1 MDSGTENMDWI
12 GAVLRR
18 LIEFTQR
25 GGEVNVV
32 VTGVNVGAQPYW
44 NAESTMLMH
53 TRGILV
59 MTPASAMVLT
69 GKQALDF
76 SGGVSAEDNFG
87 IGGFDRIMGPNGQG
101 QYWAPT
107 LPDACEILLR
117 HYEHTYVVPGERWPR
132 RRATTDPIDRDVR
145 SAPHASIA
153 GSDMASVGDVFSATH
168 NAERKKPFDMRSVM
182 CAVADA
188 DSEPLE
194 RWGQWR
200 GAETAIVWDAHVGG
214 IPVCLLGIESHT
226 VARRGFVPAGGP
238 SSWTSGTLFPQSSR
252 KLARAIN
259 GASGNRPL
267 VVLANLSGFDG
278 SPESMRRWQLEYGA
292 EIGRAVTN
300 FRGPIVFVVVSRY
313 HGGAFVVFSK
323 QLNER
328 LEIAA
333 VEGSFASVIG
343 GAPAAATVFARDVD
357 TRTQQD
363 PRVREAAERVREATG
378 PDASTARARLAEVT
392 AAVRSAKLSEVAE
405 EFDRIHTVQRA
416 LAVGSVDRIIAAEAL
431 RPYIVDAA
439 RTGDVS
445 GVAGGPPRSAA
456 VARLRGRRGRR
467 AGPAAGASRRLPSSA
482 GIGRRVATSPETPA
496 LRPRARVSAPTRRRA
511 ARRPSPRRC
520 GCRGAARSAAPS
532 ARSPWPTRSGWRPR
546 RGPGGRPPTAAR
558 PRSGSRRRSPAFGA
572 PPVPGR
578 SRPPAIRSGTSRTP
592 PSRPGR

>member
-1 MDSGTENMDWI
+1 MTRVALFGDPTRGLGNLAEPECRRIIAGLDLAERMGIPLEWFTLSSGAKIAMDSGTENMDWI
-12 GAVLRR
+12 SAVLRR
-18 LIEFTQR
+18 IIEFTQR

-32 VTGVNVGAQPYW
+32 VAGVNVGAQPYW

-117 HYEHTYVVPGERWPR
+117 HYEHTYVVPGEAWPR

-145 SAPHASIA
+145 TAPHAPIA
-153 GSDMASVGDVFSATH
+153 GSDMATVGDVFSATH

-182 CAVADA
+182 RAVADA

-194 RWGQWR
+194 RWSQWR

-252 KLARAIN
+252 KIARAIN

-343 GAPAAATVFARDVD
+343 GPPAAATVFARDVD
-357 TRTQQD
+357 ARTQQD
-363 PRVREAAERVREATG
+363 PQVREAAERVREATG
-378 PDASTARARLAEVT
+378 PDASTARARLAEIT

-431 RPYIVDAA
+431 RPYIVDAVE
-439 RTGDVS
+439 RGM
-445 GVAGGPPRSAA
+445 SA
-456 VARLRGRRGRR
+456 V
-467 AGPAAGASRRLPSSA
+467 
-482 GIGRRVATSPETPA
+482 
-496 LRPRARVSAPTRRRA
+496 
-511 ARRPSPRRC
+511 
-520 GCRGAARSAAPS
+520 
-532 ARSPWPTRSGWRPR
+532 
-546 RGPGGRPPTAAR
+546 
-558 PRSGSRRRSPAFGA
+558 
-572 PPVPGR
+572 
-578 SRPPAIRSGTSRTP
+578 
-592 PSRPGR
+592 